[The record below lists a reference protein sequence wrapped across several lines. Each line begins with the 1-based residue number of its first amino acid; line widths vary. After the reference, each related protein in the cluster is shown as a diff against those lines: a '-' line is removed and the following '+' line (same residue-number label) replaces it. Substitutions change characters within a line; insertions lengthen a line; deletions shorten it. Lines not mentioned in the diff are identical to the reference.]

1 MNTRRCRRPF
11 ESDSGS
17 NGYPMEAYY
26 YRRPFE
32 SVSSGDDLQISS
44 CRDQLRGSSADCV
57 GASTLSIESL
67 DHREAHGDDR
77 LSDYNAVVVQLRP

>member
-26 YRRPFE
+26 CRRPFE
-32 SVSSGDDLQISS
+32 SVSSGDDLQISP
-44 CRDQLRGSSADCV
+44 CLKNLWCK
-57 GASTLSIESL
+57 TLSL
-67 DHREAHGDDR
+67 
-77 LSDYNAVVVQLRP
+77 L

>member
-44 CRDQLRGSSADCV
+44 WGDHEV
-57 GASTLSIESL
+57 VKVESL
-67 DHREAHGDDR
+67 HVRN
-77 LSDYNAVVVQLRP
+77 SNIKI